1 MSHLKERKEK
11 NCLNCQSEVVGR
23 YCHKCGQ
30 ENLEPKETVW
40 HLIQHFFNDITHF
53 DGKFFETVKYLLRR
67 PGFLSLEY
75 MRGRR
80 MAYLNPIRMY
90 VFTSAIFFIILFS
103 MKKPEDMA
111 RASDYTKDD
120 VKVAMN
126 LGALRQDSARLVRNL
141 KIEDDADDR
150 EDLKEKIEYR
160 AIEIATI
167 KKTYGDTVMR
177 IFNKNELAGFV
188 TQAYTDSIASGNYNL
203 AKQNKFKRAMRLYG
217 KEVSDNVNVN
227 LYENDEIFGWG
238 IKYRTV
244 AEYDSAE
251 KSLPDSLRDGWLK
264 RTTIR
269 RAMVITREY
278 REDRRLF
285 LEHLIENI
293 FHSFPKILWI
303 SLPIFAMILNI
314 LYFRH
319 KQYFYV
325 NHGIFAIHVY
335 CATFIQLF
343 VFLMIFQVTKIASA
357 SWLHTILLL
366 LNIAVFIWMMIY
378 PYKAMRGFYMQ
389 RRAKT
394 FFKYFI
400 LFSLMSIINLILLC
414 IFLLISVFTV

>member
-120 VKVAMN
+120 LKVAMN
-126 LGALRQDSARLVRNL
+126 LGALQQDSARLVRNL
-141 KIEDDADDR
+141 KVEDDADDK

-160 AIEIATI
+160 AIQIEAI
-167 KKTYGDTVMR
+167 KKTYGDTVKR
-177 IFNKNELAGFV
+177 LFNKNELAGFV
-188 TQAYTDSIASGNYNL
+188 TLAYTDSITSGNYNL

-217 KEVSDNVNVN
+217 KAESDNVNVN

-238 IKYRTV
+238 IKYKTV
-244 AEYDSAE
+244 VEYDSAE
-251 KSLPDSLRDGWLK
+251 KALPDSLRDGWLK
-264 RTTIR
+264 RTIIR

-343 VFLMIFQVTKIASA
+343 VFLMIFQLTKIADA

-378 PYKAMRGFYMQ
+378 PYKAMRGFYTQ

-394 FFKYFI
+394 FTKYFI
-400 LFSLMSIINLILLC
+400 LFSLMTFINLILLC

>member
-1 MSHLKERKEK
+1 VSHLKERKEK
-11 NCLNCQSEVVGR
+11 NCLNCQTEIVGR

-40 HLIQHFFNDITHF
+40 HLVQHFFNDITHF
-53 DGKFFETVKYLLRR
+53 DGKFFETVKFLLKR

-111 RASDYTKDD
+111 KADAITDD
-120 VKVAMN
+120 NVKVTMN
-126 LGALRQDSARLVRNL
+126 LGALKSDTARLQKNL
-141 KIEDDADDR
+141 KNADDEDDK
-150 EDLKEKIEYR
+150 EDLRQKIEYR
-160 AIEIATI
+160 AIQIATI
-167 KKTYGDTVMR
+167 KKTYGDSVKRMFT
-177 IFNKNELAGFV
+177 KSELNGFV
-188 TQAYTDSIASGNYNL
+188 TQAYGDSIASGNYDP
-203 AKQNKFKRAMRLYG
+203 AKLKKFKRAMRLYG
-217 KEVSDNVNVN
+217 NGAVNVN
-227 LYENDEIFGWG
+227 LADTDDDNYFGWDVRY
-238 IKYRTV
+238 KTV
-244 AEYDSAE
+244 RSYDSAE
-251 KSLPDSLRDGWLK
+251 KALPDSLRDGWLK
-264 RTTIR
+264 RTIIR
-269 RAMVITREY
+269 RTMLIQKEWK
-278 REDRRLF
+278 EDPRLF
-285 LEHLIENI
+285 KEHLIENI

-319 KQYFYV
+319 KQYYYV
-325 NHGIFAIHVY
+325 NHGIFTIHVY

-343 VFLMIFQVTKIASA
+343 VFLMIYELGKVTPSG
-357 SWLHTILLL
+357 WLHTILVL

-394 FFKYFI
+394 FLKYFFV
-400 LFSLMSIINLILLC
+400 FSLMSIINLILLT

>member
-1 MSHLKERKEK
+1 VSHLKERKEK

-53 DGKFFETVKYLLRR
+53 DGKFFETVKFLLRR

-111 RASDYTKDD
+111 KASDYTKDD
-120 VKVAMN
+120 LKIGMN
-126 LGALRQDSARLVRNL
+126 LGALRQDSARLARNL
-141 KIEDDADDR
+141 KVEDDADDK

-160 AIEIATI
+160 TIQIAGI
-167 KKTYGDTVMR
+167 KKTYGDTVKR
-177 IFNKNELAGFV
+177 VFSKDELNSFV
-188 TQAYTDSIASGNYNL
+188 VQAYTDSISSGNYNV
-203 AKQNKFKRAMRLYG
+203 ARDRKFKRAMRSYG
-217 KEVSDNVNVN
+217 KAATDNIQIT
-227 LYENDEIFGWG
+227 ENDEIFGWG
-238 IKYRTV
+238 IKYNTV

-251 KSLPDSLRDGWLK
+251 KALPDSLRDGWLK
-264 RTTIR
+264 RTIIR
-269 RAMVITREY
+269 RSMVITKEY

-325 NHGIFAIHVY
+325 NHGIFTIHVY

-343 VFLMIFQVTKIASA
+343 VFLMIFQLTKIANA

-394 FFKYFI
+394 FLKYFI

>member
-1 MSHLKERKEK
+1 VSHLKERKEK

-40 HLIQHFFNDITHF
+40 HLVQHFFNDITHF
-53 DGKFFETVKYLLRR
+53 DGKFFETVKLLLRR

-111 RASDYTKDD
+111 KVDELSDDD
-120 VKVAMN
+120 AKITMN
-126 LGALRQDSARLVRNL
+126 LGALQQDRAELQKQL
-141 KIEDDADDR
+141 KAETDPDDQ
-150 EDLKEKIEYR
+150 EDLKQRIEYR
-160 AIEIATI
+160 AIEIASI
-167 KKTYGDTVMR
+167 KKTYGDTTRRM
-177 IFNKNELAGFV
+177 FNKNDLNAFV
-188 TQAYTDSIASGNYNL
+188 TVAYTDSIASGNYNL
-203 AKQNKFKRAMRLYG
+203 AKDKKFTRAMRRAG
-217 KEVSDNVNVN
+217 KEVADS
-227 LYENDEIFGWG
+227 
-238 IKYRTV
+238 IKADDDVLGFDVRYKTV
-244 AEYDSAE
+244 RQYDSAE
-251 KSLPDSLRDGWLK
+251 HALPDSLRDGWLK
-264 RTTIR
+264 RTVIKR
-269 RAMVITREY
+269 YMVIRQEIK
-278 REDRRLF
+278 ENKRLF
-285 LEHLIENI
+285 WEHLIENI

-343 VFLMIFQVTKIASA
+343 VFLMIYQLGKVVPSGG
-357 SWLHTILLL
+357 WHTIVIL

-394 FFKYFI
+394 FIKYFI
-400 LFSLMSIINLILLC
+400 LFSLMSFINLMLLC

>member
-1 MSHLKERKEK
+1 VSHLKERKEK
-11 NCLNCQSEVVGR
+11 NCLNCQTEIVGR

-40 HLIQHFFNDITHF
+40 HLVQHFFNDITHF
-53 DGKFFETVKYLLRR
+53 DGKFFETVKFLLKR

-111 RASDYTKDD
+111 KADD
-120 VKVAMN
+120 ITDDNIKVTMN
-126 LGALRQDSARLVRNL
+126 LGALKSDTARLQRNL
-141 KIEDDADDR
+141 KTADDEDDK
-150 EDLKEKIEYR
+150 EDLREKIEYR
-160 AIEIATI
+160 SIEIATI
-167 KKTYGDTVMR
+167 QKTYGDTTKRM
-177 IFNKNELAGFV
+177 FNKAELNGFV
-188 TQAYTDSIASGNYNL
+188 SQAYTDSLSSGNYDL
-203 AKQNKFKRAMRLYG
+203 SRQKKFKRAMRLYG
-217 KEVSDNVNVN
+217 NSAVNVN
-227 LYENDEIFGWG
+227 LADTDDDNYFGWDV
-238 IKYRTV
+238 KYKTIQ
-244 AEYDSAE
+244 AYDSAE
-251 KSLPDSLRDGWLK
+251 KALPDSLRDGWLK
-264 RTTIR
+264 RTIIR
-269 RAMVITREY
+269 RTMLIQKEY
-278 REDRRLF
+278 KEDPRLF
-285 LEHLIENI
+285 KEHLIENI

-325 NHGIFAIHVY
+325 NHGIFTIHVY

-343 VFLMIFQVTKIASA
+343 VFLMIYELGKAIPSG
-357 SWLHTILLL
+357 WLHTLVIL

-394 FFKYFI
+394 FLKYCI
-400 LFSLMSIINLILLC
+400 VFSLMSIINLILLC
-414 IFLLISVFTV
+414 IFLLISVFSV

>member
-1 MSHLKERKEK
+1 VSHLKERKEK

-111 RASDYTKDD
+111 KAGDYTKDD
-120 VKVAMN
+120 LKVAMN
-126 LGALRQDSARLVRNL
+126 LGALRQDSARLARNL
-141 KIEDDADDR
+141 KVEDDADDK

-160 AIEIATI
+160 AIEIAAI
-167 KKTYGDTVMR
+167 KKTYGDTVKR

-188 TQAYTDSIASGNYNL
+188 TQAYADSITSGNYNI
-203 AKQNKFKRAMRLYG
+203 AKQNKFKRAARLYA
-217 KEVSDNVNVN
+217 KEESDNVNINV
-227 LYENDEIFGWG
+227 YQDDQIFGWG

-251 KSLPDSLRDGWLK
+251 KALPDSLRDGWLK
-264 RTTIR
+264 RVIIR
-269 RAMVITREY
+269 RSMVILKEY

-343 VFLMIFQVTKIASA
+343 VFLMIFQLTKIADA
-357 SWLHTILLL
+357 SWLHTFLLL

-394 FFKYFI
+394 FLKYFI
-400 LFSLMSIINLILLC
+400 LFSLMSFINLILLC

>member
-1 MSHLKERKEK
+1 VSHLKERKEK

-23 YCHKCGQ
+23 FCHKCGQ

-40 HLIQHFFNDITHF
+40 HLVQHFFNDITHF

-111 RASDYTKDD
+111 KASDYTHDD

-126 LGALRQDSARLVRNL
+126 LGALRQDSARLAKNL
-141 KIEDDADDR
+141 KAEDDADDR
-150 EDLKEKIEYR
+150 EDLKEKIEFR
-160 AIEIATI
+160 AIEIAAI
-167 KKTYGDTVMR
+167 KKTYGDTVKR
-177 IFNKNELAGFV
+177 VFSKNELAGFV
-188 TQAYTDSIASGNYNL
+188 TQAYSDSIASGNYNL
-203 AKQNKFKRAMRLYG
+203 AKQNKFKRAMREYG

-227 LYENDEIFGWG
+227 VYENDEIFGWG

-251 KSLPDSLRDGWLK
+251 KALPESLRDGWLK
-264 RTTIR
+264 RLIIR
-269 RAMVITREY
+269 RSMVITKEY

-285 LEHLIENI
+285 IEHLLDNI

-303 SLPIFAMILNI
+303 SLPIFALILNI

-319 KQYFYV
+319 KHYYYV
-325 NHGIFAIHVY
+325 NHGIFTIHVY
-335 CATFIQLF
+335 CATFIQIF
-343 VFLMIFQVTKIASA
+343 VFLMIYQLGKAVPSGG
-357 SWLHTILLL
+357 WHTIVIL
-366 LNIAVFIWMMIY
+366 LNLAVFIWMMIY

-394 FFKYFI
+394 FIKYFI
-400 LFSLMSIINLILLC
+400 LFSLMSLINLMLLV

>member
-11 NCLNCQSEVVGR
+11 NCLNCQTEIIGH

-40 HLIQHFFNDITHF
+40 HLVQHFFNDITHF
-53 DGKFFETVKYLLRR
+53 DGKFFDTVKYLLSR

-111 RASDYTKDD
+111 KASDYTKDD
-120 VKVAMN
+120 LKVAMN
-126 LGALRQDSARLVRNL
+126 LGALQQDKARLEKDL
-141 KIEDDADDR
+141 PTEEDAEDR

-160 AIEIATI
+160 AIEIAAI
-167 KKTYGDTVMR
+167 KKTYGDTVKR
-177 IFNKNELAGFV
+177 VFNKDELAGFV
-188 TQAYTDSIASGNYNL
+188 TRAYTDSLSDGNFNL
-203 AKQNKFKRAMRLYG
+203 AKQKKFKRAMRLYG
-217 KEVSDNVNVN
+217 KEVSDNVQVTD
-227 LYENDEIFGWG
+227 NDEIFGWG
-238 IKYRTV
+238 IKYGTV
-244 AEYDSAE
+244 AAYDSAE
-251 KSLPDSLRDGWLK
+251 KALPDSLRDGWLK
-264 RTTIR
+264 RTIITR
-269 RAMVITREY
+269 SMVIMKEY

-343 VFLMIFQVTKIASA
+343 VFLMLYQLGKIADA
-357 SWLHTILLL
+357 SWLHTILIL
-366 LNIAVFIWMMIY
+366 LNIAIFVWMMIY

-400 LFSLMSIINLILLC
+400 LFSLMSFINLILLC